1 LTATAAV
8 RRVQGDTELGE
19 GVLIKL
25 RFILPLL
32 AIGSSLVTDG
42 WAQSKAAKK
51 RTPTPVL
58 KMDSQVSGT
67 LAVQL
72 VSSASGASIKGVT
85 SAQRSLDLGTVS
97 YQNGSN
103 MLNVGAQKRSTS
115 FVVSTRFG
123 LEVDDST
130 GKVSTVT
137 VRAALAA
144 PDVFIFRVDGFQLG
158 TTPQLIQTQVKPGAT
173 LQHLLEIEVPTS
185 LTEKNSQLQNTIL
198 FQVVAN

>member
-1 LTATAAV
+1 L
-8 RRVQGDTELGE
+8 RREGVTELGE

-25 RFILPLL
+25 RFILPIL
-32 AIGSSLVTDG
+32 AFGSSLVTDG
-42 WAQSKAAKK
+42 WAQSKVAKK

-72 VSSASGASIKGVT
+72 VNSANGVT
-85 SAQRSLDLGTVS
+85 MKGGTTNQRSMDLGTVS
-97 YQNGSN
+97 YQSGSN
-103 MLNVGAQKRSTS
+103 ALNVSLQKLSTS
-115 FVVSTRFG
+115 FVVSTKFG

-130 GKVSTVT
+130 GKVGSVT
-137 VRAALAA
+137 VRANLAA

-158 TTPQLIQTQVKPGAT
+158 TTPLLIQTQIKPGA
-173 LQHLLEIEVPTS
+173 LVQHLLEIEVPTS
-185 LTEKNSQLQNTIL
+185 LTEKNSQLQNTIQ

>member
-1 LTATAAV
+1 M
-8 RRVQGDTELGE
+8 
-19 GVLIKL
+19 LIKL
-25 RFILPLL
+25 RFILPIL
-32 AIGSSLVTDG
+32 AFGSSLVTDG

-72 VSSASGASIKGVT
+72 VNSANGVT
-85 SAQRSLDLGTVS
+85 MKGGTTNQRSMDLGTVS
-97 YQNGSN
+97 YQSGSN
-103 MLNVGAQKRSTS
+103 ALNVSLQKLSTS
-115 FVVSTRFG
+115 FVVSTKFG

-130 GKVSTVT
+130 GKVGSVT
-137 VRAALAA
+137 VRANLAA

-158 TTPQLIQTQVKPGAT
+158 TTPLLIQTQIKPGIL

-185 LTEKNSQLQNTIL
+185 LTEQNSQLQNTIQ

>member
-1 LTATAAV
+1 V
-8 RRVQGDTELGE
+8 

-25 RFILPLL
+25 RFILPIL
-32 AIGSSLVTDG
+32 AFGSSLVTDG
-42 WAQSKAAKK
+42 WAQSRTAKK
-51 RTPTPVL
+51 RTPTPAL

-72 VSSASGASIKGVT
+72 VSSATGVT
-85 SAQRSLDLGTVS
+85 MKGGTTNQRSMDLGTVS

-103 MLNVGAQKRSTS
+103 ALNVSVQKLSTS
-115 FVVSTRFG
+115 FVVSTKFG

-130 GKVSTVT
+130 GKVGTVT
-137 VRAALAA
+137 VRANLAA

-158 TTPQLIQTQVKPGAT
+158 TTPQLIQTQIKPGIL

-185 LTEKNSQLQNTIL
+185 LTEQNSQLQNTIQ

>member
-1 LTATAAV
+1 
-8 RRVQGDTELGE
+8 
-19 GVLIKL
+19 VLNKTL
-25 RFILPLL
+25 RFLLPLL

-42 WAQSKAAKK
+42 WAQSKTAKK
-51 RTPTPVL
+51 HTPTPAL
-58 KMDSQVSGT
+58 KMDSQATGT

-72 VSSASGASIKGVT
+72 VSSANGVAMKGGT
-85 SAQRSLDLGTVS
+85 GSQRSMDLGTVS

-103 MLNVGAQKRSTS
+103 TLNVSVQKLSTS
-115 FVVSTRFG
+115 FVVSTHFG

-130 GKVSTVT
+130 GKVATVT
-137 VRAALAA
+137 VRAGLAA

-158 TTPQLIQTQVKPGAT
+158 TTQQFIQTQVKPGSL

-198 FQVVAN
+198 FQIVAN

>member
-1 LTATAAV
+1 LIATAAL
-8 RRVQGDTELGE
+8 RRVQGVTELGE

-25 RFILPLL
+25 RFILLLL

-42 WAQSKAAKK
+42 WAQSKAVKK

-72 VSSASGASIKGVT
+72 VNAANGVAMKIGNG
-85 SAQRSLDLGTVS
+85 SQRSMDLGTVS

-103 MLNVGAQKRSTS
+103 TLNVSVQKLSTS
-115 FVVSTRFG
+115 FVVSSSFG
-123 LEVDDST
+123 LEVDDAT
-130 GKVSTVT
+130 GKVGSVT
-137 VRAALAA
+137 VLAGLAA

-158 TTPQLIQTQVKPGAT
+158 TTPQLIQAKVKPGSQV
-173 LQHLLEIEVPTS
+173 QHLLEIEVSTS
-185 LTEKNSQLQNTIL
+185 LTERNSQLQNTIL

>member
-1 LTATAAV
+1 M
-8 RRVQGDTELGE
+8 

-51 RTPTPVL
+51 RTPTPAL
-58 KMDSQVSGT
+58 KMDAQVSGT

-72 VSSASGASIKGVT
+72 VNSASGVALKGGT
-85 SAQRSLDLGTVS
+85 PGQRSLDLGTAS
-97 YQNGSN
+97 YQTGSN
-103 MLNVGAQKRSTS
+103 TLNVSVQKLSTS
-115 FVVSTRFG
+115 FVVSTKFG

-130 GKVSTVT
+130 GKVGTVT
-137 VRAALAA
+137 VLAAIAA

-158 TTPQLIQTQVKPGAT
+158 TTPQLIQTQIKPGA
-173 LQHLLEIEVPTS
+173 LVQHLLEIEVPTS
-185 LTEKNSQLQNTIL
+185 LTEKNSQLQNTIQ

>member
-1 LTATAAV
+1 MI
-8 RRVQGDTELGE
+8 
-19 GVLIKL
+19 IKL

-32 AIGSSLVTDG
+32 AIGPSLVTDG

-51 RTPTPVL
+51 HTPTPVL
-58 KMDSQVSGT
+58 KMNSQAAGT

-72 VSSASGASIKGVT
+72 VNAANGLAMKGVNA
-85 SAQRSLDLGTVS
+85 SQRSMDLGTVS
-97 YQNGSN
+97 YQNVSST
-103 MLNVGAQKRSTS
+103 LSLSVQKLSTS

-123 LEVDDST
+123 LEVDDPT
-130 GKVSTVT
+130 GTVGTVT
-137 VRAALAA
+137 VLAGLAA

-158 TTPQLIQTQVKPGAT
+158 TTPQLIQSQVKPGGIV
-173 LQHLLEIEVPTS
+173 QHLLEIEVPTS